1 LPARGGRELAAT
13 GAALEEVHPLLSS
26 LRTLLGLQR
35 QSFYSKQVRGK
46 QLNLL
51 GNFAQTLTD
60 LVARL
65 ISMSPGHT

>member
-1 LPARGGRELAAT
+1 M
-13 GAALEEVHPLLSS
+13 
-26 LRTLLGLQR
+26 LGLQR

-60 LVARL
+60 LVARR